1 MRHYGQKWSLDKSS
15 IIISHFS
22 KGGVKLT
29 ILALQKT
36 DSAKKNKDLSSSSI
50 PSLCTC
56 RTSIFKKNE
65 CKQKYHD

>member
-1 MRHYGQKWSLDKSS
+1 MSVPYFRNLLIFRIWDFLIHFCPIIKMRHYGQKWSLDKSS

-36 DSAKKNKDLSSSSI
+36 DSAKKK
-50 PSLCTC
+50 
-56 RTSIFKKNE
+56 
-65 CKQKYHD
+65 

>member
-1 MRHYGQKWSLDKSS
+1 MRHFGQKWSLDKSS

-36 DSAKKNKDLSSSSI
+36 DSAKKK
-50 PSLCTC
+50 
-56 RTSIFKKNE
+56 
-65 CKQKYHD
+65 